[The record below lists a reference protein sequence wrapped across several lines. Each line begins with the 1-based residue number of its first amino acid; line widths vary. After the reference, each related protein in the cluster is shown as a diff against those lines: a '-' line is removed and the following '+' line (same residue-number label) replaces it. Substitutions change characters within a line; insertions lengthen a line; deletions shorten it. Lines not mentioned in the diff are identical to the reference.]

1 MTRERI
7 SQLLA
12 PFLGAD
18 VISEDKL
25 AMISDYLD
33 LLVGWNAKINLTAL
47 RDPEDMVTRHF
58 GESLFTARHLFRTFE
73 SQSLVDIG
81 TGAGFPGLPAKIWQ
95 PQLELTLI
103 ESQHKKTVFLKEVI
117 RTLRLSNTVVLASR
131 AETVRS
137 QADVVTFRA
146 VERFDAI
153 VGSAH
158 RMVKP
163 GGRLVL
169 LIGKSR
175 IVTVRHL
182 LADVLWEPP
191 LPIPLSTNRILLL
204 GRRPSS
210 QALESENTAE

>member
-73 SQSLVDIG
+73 RQSLVDIG